1 MKKFLFERLPEILG
15 VIALVAIVL
24 LVMSCVGCKSSGAA
38 PIKLGASINNA
49 GKSTARIEVRSEV
62 ITDQAKLLPKSQ
74 PRETI
79 IEQAGGVKADA
90 VEAASELDKAQVN
103 INLMA
108 GSLNNQAI
116 EIAVLKAEIAALN
129 KRWIAPRLASVV
141 RWLIVGIIAAGFIS
155 TFLGVAS
162 PSGWGLWISR
172 AINANIMLPFV
183 WIRDFILRL
192 RGLKVSAVP
201 TPVASQSNPV

>member
-1 MKKFLFERLPEILG
+1 MCSRIIVVLF
-15 VIALVAIVL
+15 ALVA
-24 LVMSCVGCKSSGAA
+24 GCAASKSTA
-38 PIKLGASINNA
+38 PLDGTRAINNV
-49 GKSTARIEVRSEV
+49 GKSTARIEVRSDV
-62 ITDQAKLLPKSQ
+62 ITSEAKLLPKSQ

-103 INLMA
+103 MSLMA

-116 EIAVLKAEIAALN
+116 EIAVLKAEVAALN
-129 KRWIAPRLASVV
+129 SRWIAPRVASMFKWVV
-141 RWLIVGIIAAGFIS
+141 IGVLAAGFIS

-162 PSGWGLWISR
+162 PSGWGLWLSR

-183 WIRDFILRL
+183 WARDFILRL
-192 RGLKVSAVP
+192 RGLKVTAVP
-201 TPVASQSNPV
+201 RPVADQSNPA